1 MTMTTDTTARQPKG
15 IPVGGQF
22 AATTH
27 TEPDVALPRPVIE
40 DMSFDHNNGS
50 FDIERD
56 GDGMYTIYAGDEEGA
71 DVASFTYFG
80 DPGDRAAIEA
90 EAVQALT
97 AQHERLGAVSARGT
111 RVLWT
116 DPDGGEVH
124 PGQVV
129 TAKGEIIAVALNSG
143 GEAEVFGNELA
154 VDEAAT
160 ALHRD
165 AISPVDTPVIWTDPA
180 TGEKVRG
187 RSLGPIGGDSFAFQV
202 PAEGGFSV
210 AKAHELELAPPA
222 PPAPPVKLVETQRRI
237 RGHNF
242 YAPKKVMSKV
252 PALGATDDVPLE
264 GKKFHLHYF
273 AGGAANWYIA
283 EVDQA
288 TGRAFGLMDPS
299 GRGRGSWGYVDLRE
313 LEAVNLGGYRV
324 VERDCYFSQ
333 GNLAHVTRNN

>member
-1 MTMTTDTTARQPKG
+1 MSTDTTSRQPKG

-22 AATTH
+22 AATSH
-27 TEPDVALPRPVIE
+27 SEAVPSLKLPVIE
-40 DMSFDHNNGS
+40 DMSFDHHDS
-50 FDIERD
+50 PFSIERD
-56 GDGMYTIYAGDEEGA
+56 GDGMYTIYAA
-71 DVASFTYFG
+71 DDQGYDIASFTYFG
-80 DPGDRAAIEA
+80 DPGHRTAIEA
-90 EAVQALT
+90 AAVEALT
-97 AQHERLGAVSARGT
+97 AQQERLGPVYSRGAR
-111 RVLWT
+111 VIWT
-116 DPDGGEVH
+116 DPDGGAQH
-124 PGQVV
+124 SGKVV
-129 TAKGEIIAVALNSG
+129 TAKGEIITVALKSG

-165 AISPVDTPVIWTDPA
+165 AISPTDTPVIWTDPA

-187 RSLGPIGGDSFAFQV
+187 RSLGPIGGNSFAFQV

-210 AKAHELELAPPA
+210 AKAHELELAPAA
-222 PPAPPVKLVETQRRI
+222 PPAPPVKLAETQRKI

-242 YAPKKVMSKV
+242 FAPKAIMSKV
-252 PALGATDDVPLE
+252 PALGATEDIPFE
-264 GKKFHLHYF
+264 EKKFHLHYF
-273 AGGAANWYIA
+273 AGGASNWYIA
-283 EVDQA
+283 EVDPA

-299 GRGRGSWGYVDLRE
+299 GRGDGSWGYVSLRE

>member
-1 MTMTTDTTARQPKG
+1 MTAETTARQPKG

-22 AATTH
+22 AATSH
-27 TEPDVALPRPVIE
+27 SEEVPDLPRPVIE
-40 DMSFDHNNGS
+40 DMNFDHNDAS

-56 GDGMYTIYAGDEEGA
+56 GEGRYTIYSAGDDEG
-71 DVASFTYFG
+71 DEISSFTFDG
-80 DPGDRAAIEA
+80 DPADRAALEEA
-90 EAVQALT
+90 AVTALT
-97 AQHERLGAVSARGT
+97 EQHGRLSAVSSPGA

-124 PGQVV
+124 PGMVSS
-129 TAKGEIIAVALNSG
+129 ARGEIITVALNSG

-160 ALHRD
+160 KAHQD
-165 AISPVDTPVIWTDPA
+165 AIFAIDTPVIWTNPA
-180 TGEKVRG
+180 TGEKTRG
-187 RSLGPIGGDSFAFQV
+187 RSLGPIGGDTVAFQV
-202 PAEGGFSV
+202 PAVGGFSV

-222 PPAPPVKLVETQRRI
+222 PPAPPVKLAETQRRI

-252 PALGATDDVPLE
+252 PALGATEDVPFE
-264 GKKFHLHYF
+264 EKKFHLHYF

-283 EVDQA
+283 EVDQT

-333 GNLAHVTRNN
+333 GNLAHVTRNS